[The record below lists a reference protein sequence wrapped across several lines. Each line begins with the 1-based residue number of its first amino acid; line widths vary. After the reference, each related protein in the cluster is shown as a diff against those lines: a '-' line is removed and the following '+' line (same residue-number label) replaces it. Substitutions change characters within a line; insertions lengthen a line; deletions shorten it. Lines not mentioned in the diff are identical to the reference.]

1 MPDVEEAS
9 QSAAAADAS
18 SDAAAA
24 AEQAWARAT
33 AAALAWEKEAAAAKA
48 AMLKAQQA
56 SREAAAARDEVLES
70 AAQARGCSACC
81 LWWVGSLGIDDQ
93 HFLYINRNVLA
104 TLIQA
109 ATVLITALGSL
120 LAKQNS
126 SAVFGLSIT
135 AAVLHFCIA
144 LVKPDVGEEATEEQ
158 PTGTGAGVTE
168 DGGATAPVWR
178 PPMALGLAMAARVSP
193 PPAPGSVT
201 PAAPQPQAKRVF
213 RRPLAPGLF

>member
-1 MPDVEEAS
+1 MLPGWHPGEPRRRSVCAVLPPACRLHVHRLWHQVHPPTGLASLRPTLAPAVVQDVEEAS

-104 TLIQA
+104 TLIQ
-109 ATVLITALGSL
+109 V
-120 LAKQNS
+120 
-126 SAVFGLSIT
+126 
-135 AAVLHFCIA
+135 
-144 LVKPDVGEEATEEQ
+144 
-158 PTGTGAGVTE
+158 GAGV
-168 DGGATAPVWR
+168 GQ
-178 PPMALGLAMAARVSP
+178 
-193 PPAPGSVT
+193 PAP
-201 PAAPQPQAKRVF
+201 A
-213 RRPLAPGLF
+213 LARKSK